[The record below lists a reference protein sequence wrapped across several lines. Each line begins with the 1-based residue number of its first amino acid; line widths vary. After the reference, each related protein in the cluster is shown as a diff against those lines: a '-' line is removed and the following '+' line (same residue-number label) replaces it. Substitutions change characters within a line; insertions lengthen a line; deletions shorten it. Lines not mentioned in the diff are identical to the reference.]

1 MFFRAPDVSNPD
13 DLYKLLTVCNN
24 AGGLTPNKAKSVLYK
39 ALGETS
45 EDFPEE
51 WGDIPLAFTNAQQ
64 RAAAITVAG
73 NGPSVA
79 QNGGS
84 DAGKKNTQPETKP
97 AQNAQQGG
105 PSVEEQLDG
114 QIQKAAAANE
124 TELVAV
130 MKEVR
135 RLLADMKQEEG
146 DAE

>member
-1 MFFRAPDVSNPD
+1 M
-13 DLYKLLTVCNN
+13 
-24 AGGLTPNKAKSVLYK
+24 
-39 ALGETS
+39 
-45 EDFPEE
+45 
-51 WGDIPLAFTNAQQ
+51 
-64 RAAAITVAG
+64 AG

-84 DAGKKNTQPETKP
+84 DAGKENAQPEAKP
-97 AQNAQQGG
+97 AQNAKQGG

-135 RLLADMKQEEG
+135 RLLSDMKQEED

>member
-1 MFFRAPDVSNPD
+1 M
-13 DLYKLLTVCNN
+13 
-24 AGGLTPNKAKSVLYK
+24 
-39 ALGETS
+39 
-45 EDFPEE
+45 
-51 WGDIPLAFTNAQQ
+51 
-64 RAAAITVAG
+64 AG

-84 DAGKKNTQPETKP
+84 DAGKKNQSETKP

>member
-1 MFFRAPDVSNPD
+1 MV
-13 DLYKLLTVCNN
+13 NN
-24 AGGLTPNKAKSVLYK
+24 TEIPNKAKSVLYK

-79 QNGGS
+79 QNVGS
-84 DAGKKNTQPETKP
+84 DAGKNTQPETKP
-97 AQNAQQGG
+97 AQNAKQGG

>member
-1 MFFRAPDVSNPD
+1 M
-13 DLYKLLTVCNN
+13 
-24 AGGLTPNKAKSVLYK
+24 
-39 ALGETS
+39 
-45 EDFPEE
+45 
-51 WGDIPLAFTNAQQ
+51 
-64 RAAAITVAG
+64 AG
-73 NGPSVA
+73 NSPSVA

-84 DAGKKNTQPETKP
+84 DAGKKNTQPETKL
-97 AQNAQQGG
+97 AHHAQQGG

-135 RLLADMKQEEG
+135 RLLTDMKQEEG

>member
-1 MFFRAPDVSNPD
+1 M
-13 DLYKLLTVCNN
+13 
-24 AGGLTPNKAKSVLYK
+24 
-39 ALGETS
+39 
-45 EDFPEE
+45 
-51 WGDIPLAFTNAQQ
+51 
-64 RAAAITVAG
+64 AG
-73 NGPSVA
+73 NSPSVA
-79 QNGGS
+79 QNGSS
-84 DAGKKNTQPETKP
+84 DAGKENAQTEAKST
-97 AQNAQQGG
+97 QNAQQGE